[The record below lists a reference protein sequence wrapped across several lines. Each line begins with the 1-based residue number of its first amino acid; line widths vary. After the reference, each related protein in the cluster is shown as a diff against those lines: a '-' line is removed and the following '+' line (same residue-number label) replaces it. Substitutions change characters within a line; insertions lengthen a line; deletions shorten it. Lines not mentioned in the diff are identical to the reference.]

1 MYWEKNNPLLV
12 KMHALLCV
20 HPLVVTHCEEKRMVL
35 NCTGS
40 ENIQPVCPLAHH
52 YLPPLKM
59 HIGLW
64 VKFSLQVSMKTK
76 QRTFTYCYINRFS
89 KIYLYVINSM
99 NSRLILSIFLHY
111 KGNLKTILEKPV
123 IRYTST
129 FQKCCLDSW
138 SCASMA
144 LWPRESE
151 AAAKFLSASLSVGL
165 SVCLCCAPLH
175 NHAHHHTWLE
185 MVLTVSSHV
194 IPVPLSHW
202 GCSCVPQDCSCFF
215 YHPMRHP
222 IYRKIDLSFLSL
234 YQDR

>member
-20 HPLVVTHCEEKRMVL
+20 HPLVVTHCEEKRMDL

-111 KGNLKTILEKPV
+111 KGNLKTILEKPSGTQV
-123 IRYTST
+123 LS
-129 FQKCCLDSW
+129 KS
-138 SCASMA
+138 AA
-144 LWPRESE
+144 LTPE
-151 AAAKFLSASLSVGL
+151 AVQVWHSDPGSQRQLPDFSQQ
-165 SVCLCCAPLH
+165 VCL
-175 NHAHHHTWLE
+175 
-185 MVLTVSSHV
+185 
-194 IPVPLSHW
+194 
-202 GCSCVPQDCSCFF
+202 
-215 YHPMRHP
+215 
-222 IYRKIDLSFLSL
+222 
-234 YQDR
+234 